1 MATTYCSSADV
12 SDFLRIPITA
22 TSTPNTAQ
30 VEKIINRKEA
40 EIERRIGHAWRS
52 KKITREVHDLPLL
65 YTYGWG
71 TPLFLQHR
79 NIYEFS
85 GAAGDKIE
93 IWQGASATWE
103 DILDN
108 GQWYD
113 VSAAWEDILDNGQWY
128 DVEYEYGRLFLRG
141 FIFSILRKNR
151 CRVTY
156 RYGGENF
163 AGDTD
168 VPLDIA
174 DAVIKMTSIELLNTS
189 FRMDELPTGGM
200 TNVSESKR
208 KWEEDIEKCID
219 NRREVFVIP

>member
-1 MATTYCSSADV
+1 MATTYCSVGDV
-12 SDFLRIPITA
+12 SDFLRVPLTA
-22 TSTPNTAQ
+22 TTTPSSAQ
-30 VEKIINRKEA
+30 VEKIINRKE
-40 EIERRIGHAWRS
+40 EELDRRIGHAWRS

-71 TPLFLQHR
+71 TPIFLQHR
-79 NIYEFS
+79 NIYDFDLTE
-85 GAAGDKIE
+85 GDKIE
-93 IWQGASATWE
+93 IWQGASAVWE
-103 DILDN
+103 NILGN
-108 GQWYD
+108 SQWYD
-113 VSAAWEDILDNGQWY
+113 I
-128 DVEYEYGRLFLRG
+128 EYEYGRLFLRG

-151 CRVTY
+151 VRVTY
-156 RYGGENF
+156 RYGGENY
-163 AGDTD
+163 AGDPT
-168 VPLDIA
+168 VPLDIT